1 MLIHLLIIIK
11 NNLRANLL
19 LMAGMFVIATSLWYA
34 VDYVYAVVVNQQ
46 KSLGF
51 DWEHVYYVQAAVLP
65 NESVECDT
73 ASRSDDEVTAE
84 YLEFYNRLQHH
95 PACYTLMHFHYIWKN
110 GSGTMSYDTLKTSAM
125 YREVTP
131 SYFTVFRVRG
141 ADECSPEELSR
152 RASHTNDFVVTE
164 NTACRLLNP
173 DINNMT
179 VKGV

>member
-84 YLEFYNRLQHH
+84 YLEFYKMEKGYLLSFNFNKSKKTGIRE
-95 PACYTLMHFHYIWKN
+95 I
-110 GSGTMSYDTLKTSAM
+110 SYEGKRIL
-125 YREVTP
+125 EVD
-131 SYFTVFRVRG
+131 V
-141 ADECSPEELSR
+141 
-152 RASHTNDFVVTE
+152 
-164 NTACRLLNP
+164 
-173 DINNMT
+173 
-179 VKGV
+179 

>member
-84 YLEFYNRLQHH
+84 YLEFYKMEKGYLLSFNFNKSKKTGIRE
-95 PACYTLMHFHYIWKN
+95 I
-110 GSGTMSYDTLKTSAM
+110 SYEGKRIL
-125 YREVTP
+125 EV
-131 SYFTVFRVRG
+131 
-141 ADECSPEELSR
+141 
-152 RASHTNDFVVTE
+152 VV
-164 NTACRLLNP
+164 
-173 DINNMT
+173 
-179 VKGV
+179 

>member
-65 NESVECDT
+65 DESVERDT

-84 YLEFYNRLQHH
+84 YLEFYNRLQRH
-95 PACYTLMHFHYIWKN
+95 PAVESACYTLMHFHYMWKN
-110 GSGTMSYDTLKTSAM
+110 GSGTMSYDTLKTNAM

-152 RASHTNDFVVTE
+152 RGITYQ
-164 NTACRLLNP
+164 
-173 DINNMT
+173 
-179 VKGV
+179 

>member
-84 YLEFYNRLQHH
+84 YLEFYNMEKGYLLSFNFNKSKKTGIRE
-95 PACYTLMHFHYIWKN
+95 I
-110 GSGTMSYDTLKTSAM
+110 SYEGKRIL
-125 YREVTP
+125 EV
-131 SYFTVFRVRG
+131 
-141 ADECSPEELSR
+141 
-152 RASHTNDFVVTE
+152 VV
-164 NTACRLLNP
+164 
-173 DINNMT
+173 
-179 VKGV
+179 

>member
-1 MLIHLLIIIK
+1 M
-11 NNLRANLL
+11 
-19 LMAGMFVIATSLWYA
+19 
-34 VDYVYAVVVNQQ
+34 YAVVVNQQ

-95 PACYTLMHFHYIWKN
+95 PVESACYTLMHFHYIWKN

-125 YREVTP
+125 YRG
-131 SYFTVFRVRG
+131 SHSFLFYRVSCQRG
-141 ADECSPEELSR
+141 LM
-152 RASHTNDFVVTE
+152 NV
-164 NTACRLLNP
+164 RLKSCPGGHHIPMILW
-173 DINNMT
+173 
-179 VKGV
+179 